1 MAVDIVELYLTHKQE
16 IDEACDNENNF
27 VLACYARV
35 IKRTAEKRL
44 KDLTKGGG
52 LHDP

>member
-1 MAVDIVELYLTHKQE
+1 MAADIVELYLTFKRE
-16 IDEACDNENNF
+16 INEACNDENNF

-44 KDLTKGGG
+44 KDPARAGC
-52 LHDP
+52 DI